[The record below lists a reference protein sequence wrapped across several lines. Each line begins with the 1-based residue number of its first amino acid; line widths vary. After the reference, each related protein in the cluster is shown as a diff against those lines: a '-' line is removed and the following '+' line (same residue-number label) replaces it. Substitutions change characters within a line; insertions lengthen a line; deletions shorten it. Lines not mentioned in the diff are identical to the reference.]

1 MTIVSDIV
9 RGVMAEYGLR
19 GYWFNDRMVSGDRS
33 IKVLGLS
40 TAGYA
45 ALTDR
50 LQNAG
55 YGVKPALGIVRHQRA
70 GLPWRQ
76 KRLHVRLPRNTAN

>member
-55 YGVKPALGIVRHQRA
+55 YGVKPALGIVRRRG
-70 GLPWRQ
+70 GLTSRPQ
-76 KRLHVRLPRNTAN
+76 KRLHVRLLRNIAN

>member
-9 RGVMAEYGLR
+9 RGVMAEYGTR

-33 IKVLGLS
+33 IKVVGLS

-55 YGVKPALGIVRHQRA
+55 YGVKPALGDRRRS
-70 GLPWRQ
+70 GGTEWRQ
-76 KRLHVRLPRNTAN
+76 KRLHVRLLRNTAN